1 MGSTTTLGTGGLTFT
16 LPQARTSASIQSAGI
31 ATLLIGSTN
40 YTAAAR
46 IPGAVSTV
54 ELIRDTSGAVASGSP
69 AAFATG
75 SVIRIAGSYTL

>member
-54 ELIRDTSGAVASGSP
+54 ELIH
-69 AAFATG
+69 
-75 SVIRIAGSYTL
+75 